1 MLTASYI
8 QPNNSFKQS
17 EITKMKISNSLLN
30 KGSLSTN
37 TKNKMSSAKKGAK
50 NFLIR

>member
-1 MLTASYI
+1 MLTVSYM

-17 EITKMKISNSLLN
+17 EITKMKISKALIN
-30 KGSLSTN
+30 KGSLSTE

-50 NFLIR
+50 ILTW